1 MVTNLSIPVIRI
13 KVFCMYKIKSE
24 PLKIALISLH
34 GDTLWGRSLHYYNP
48 LSVTTLSG
56 YLKHKRQNIEIKIF
70 DTILHS
76 CDEIGREL
84 TEYSPHITGI
94 SMKTDSLFE
103 LRSIMKKIPPSKI
116 LLGGIAPTVIYSD
129 LLNEFPGCYIIRG
142 EGEYPFLKFIEY
154 TEGMLPVRDV
164 PNLVYKKDMI
174 VENALYNFD
183 LTCEEFQPSDDFT
196 AECIKRGGDFWLESS
211 RGCRMNCS
219 FCSKTVARSGMIG
232 HRRFPLRRTLERIR
246 EINKKF
252 GIKKF
257 RFADEDFFNDDFN
270 FIEDFCFGVE
280 NLPFEFKFEIDATVR
295 GIYSP
300 EEEEDKKLK
309 RRALWE
315 TMKHA
320 GLSHI
325 FIGIESLSNSQLKRY
340 RKGIN
345 VKNIEEAIVCLN
357 IPYVAGFIP
366 FDPFVTVEEL
376 KENFINLKRTG
387 IIKHIN
393 TPIKFM
399 RVQRKTDMAEMVK
412 EAGLI
417 TGLID
422 NGMCYKYRFQHSD
435 VEKIC
440 AVITRKA
447 RIFNVLGPRIG
458 YMIRPEGGYS
468 EKLEKEIL
476 SYLSEK
482 SYEFKNLELDFLINL
497 IENCDGSFEE
507 IEEKFTENYIAL
519 YSDILKKSD
528 MIGHRATGAKIKE
541 VCKDFLREMNGVKS
555 EK

>member
-1 MVTNLSIPVIRI
+1 
-13 KVFCMYKIKSE
+13 MYKIKSE

-56 YLKHKRQNIEIKIF
+56 YLKHKRQNIDIKIF
-70 DTILHS
+70 DTLLHS

-84 TEYSPHITGI
+84 LEYAPHITGI
-94 SMKTDSLFE
+94 SMKTDSLIE
-103 LRSIMKKIPPSKI
+103 LRTIMKKIPPSKI

-129 LLNEFPGCYIIRG
+129 LLNEFPECYIIRG

-154 TEGMLPVRDV
+154 AKGKISLCDV
-164 PNLVYKKDMI
+164 PNLVYKKDTI
-174 VENALYNFD
+174 IENTLYNFD
-183 LTCEEFQPSDDFT
+183 LSCEEFQPSDDFT
-196 AECIKRGGDFWLESS
+196 GECIKRGGDFWLESS

-219 FCSKTVARSGMIG
+219 FCSKTVARSGITG
-232 HRRFPLRRTLERIR
+232 HRRFPLRRTLERIK

-270 FIEDFCFGVE
+270 FIEDFCSGVME
-280 NLPFEFKFEIDATVR
+280 LPFDFKFEIDVTVR

-300 EEEEDKKLK
+300 EEPDEKKLK
-309 RRALWE
+309 RRILWE
-315 TMKHA
+315 KMKQA
-320 GLSHI
+320 GLSHV

-340 RKGIN
+340 RKVIN
-345 VKNIEEAIVCLN
+345 VENIEEALACLD

-366 FDPFVTVEEL
+366 FDPFVTTEEL
-376 KENFINLKRTG
+376 KENFTNLKRTG
-387 IIKHIN
+387 IVKHIN

-412 EAGLI
+412 DAGLI
-417 TGLID
+417 TGLTD
-422 NGMCYKYRFQHSD
+422 NGMCYKYRFQQGD

-447 RIFNVLGPRIG
+447 RIFNVYGPRIG

-468 EKLEKEIL
+468 DKLEKDML

-482 SYEFKNLELDFLINL
+482 TCEFKNLELDFLISLTENHDGNL
-497 IENCDGSFEE
+497 EE
-507 IEEKFTENYIAL
+507 IEEAFTGIYITL
-519 YSDILKKSD
+519 YTDILKKSD
-528 MIGHRATGAKIKE
+528 MIGHRDTGAKIKE
-541 VCKDFLREMNGVKS
+541 VCEDFLREMNRVKS
-555 EK
+555 E